1 MAISTCLMKTV
12 AVSVIVHFLV
22 KKVIFLCAF
31 LDICT
36 PPQKIRSP
44 NCVATTKQ
52 INETYVL
59 LLVILDKIEC
69 IDCHFAYSICLVRM
83 LSLKSRCFMVVI
95 GESRRPLHASDFHR
109 IHKYNVQASVVENLF
124 RSLYKIFF
132 AVCIC
137 CYKLV

>member
-1 MAISTCLMKTV
+1 M
-12 AVSVIVHFLV
+12 IVHFLV

-69 IDCHFAYSICLVRM
+69 IDSHFAYSICLVRM

-95 GESRRPLHASDFHR
+95 GYKRVRNLEGHSMLATSTGYTNTMYKPLW
-109 IHKYNVQASVVENLF
+109 L
-124 RSLYKIFF
+124 KIFF
-132 AVCIC
+132 AVCIKSFSQSV
-137 CYKLV
+137 YAVINLFDVPGF